1 MVHAEEDIQGF
12 VQVAAAAAVVAAVVV
27 AVHAAVGGPG
37 VLGGGPALDPGFLH
51 NT

>member
-12 VQVAAAAAVVAAVVV
+12 VQVAAAAVVAAVVV

-37 VLGGGPALDPGFLH
+37 VLGEGPALDPGFLH